1 MKYISMHFVLLL
13 LFSMILLSS
22 GKANSQTSCGCWPNG
37 IDSAIG
43 TNYLSLSCNIS
54 ANSISLNIHVGVV
67 GNCDTTRVLSARAN
81 ECGMGSNGTPVT
93 DNTACASFSSAGVD
107 PSGVCILELEEYCAA
122 LDNDEDGV
130 PDTSDNCPDV
140 SNPDQADTDGDTV
153 GDACDDCPEDQF
165 KTDPGE
171 CGCGEEDTPGCGGMT
186 CSFES
191 PGDKWLA
198 KLPVLVVVGLTDP
211 DGNVV
216 GKQDL
221 PESADGTISNPVAMV
236 SCGSSTDEKTLVFV
250 PGPRRH
256 PINLWTQLV
265 HLGKNVPV
273 GTCTVD
279 VYSGDMD
286 AYTLDP
292 DSCHTE
298 YKAVKIFGRH

>member
-1 MKYISMHFVLLL
+1 MHFILLL

-22 GKANSQTSCGCWPNG
+22 GKAYSQTCGCWPNG
-37 IDSAIG
+37 IESQFSDPV
-43 TNYLSLSCNIS
+43 SLSCNIS
-54 ANSISLNIHVGVV
+54 ATSISLSAGLGVV
-67 GNCDTTRVLSARAN
+67 GGCDRTLTLSATSN
-81 ECGMGSNGTPVT
+81 SCGFSDRGTSTGPGISCFNTNFSLGDSNG
-93 DNTACASFSSAGVD
+93 D
-107 PSGVCILELEEYCAA
+107 CIQELQAYCAA
-122 LDNDEDGV
+122 LDADGDGV

-140 SNPDQADTDGDTV
+140 SNPDQADTDGDAV

-171 CGCGEEDTPGCGGMT
+171 CGCGIEDTPGCGEIT
-186 CSFES
+186 CIFES

-198 KLPVLVVVGLTDP
+198 RLPVLVVIGLTDP
-211 DGNVV
+211 DGNAV
-216 GKQDL
+216 GKKDL

-256 PINLWTQLV
+256 PINLWTRLV
-265 HLGKNVPV
+265 YLGRNVPV

-298 YKAVKIFGRH
+298 YEAVKIFGRH

>member
-1 MKYISMHFVLLL
+1 MKHITLPFFLL

-22 GKANSQTSCGCWPNG
+22 GKAYSQTCGCWPNG
-37 IDSAIG
+37 IESQFSDPV
-43 TNYLSLSCNIS
+43 SLSCNITGTTVTLSAGLGVVGGCDRTVTLS
-54 ANSISLNIHVGVV
+54 ANSTS
-67 GNCDTTRVLSARAN
+67 
-81 ECGMGSNGTPVT
+81 CGFSDRGTPT
-93 DNTACASFSSAGVD
+93 GPGIGCFNTNFSLGD
-107 PSGVCILELEEYCAA
+107 PNGDCIQELEDYCAA
-122 LDNDEDGV
+122 LDTDDDGV

-140 SNPDQADTDGDTV
+140 SNPDQADTDGDAV

-171 CGCGEEDTPGCGGMT
+171 CGCGIEDTPGCGEIT
-186 CSFES
+186 CIFES
-191 PGDKWLA
+191 PGDKWLVRV
-198 KLPVLVVVGLTDP
+198 PVLVVVGLTDP

-216 GKQDL
+216 VKQDL

-298 YKAVKIFGRH
+298 YEAVKIFGRH

>member
-1 MKYISMHFVLLL
+1 MRYISMHFILLL

-22 GKANSQTSCGCWPNG
+22 GKAYSQTCGCWPNG
-37 IDSAIG
+37 IESEFSDSISQ
-43 TNYLSLSCNIS
+43 TCNIS
-54 ANSISLNIHVGVV
+54 ATSITLSVGLGVV
-67 GNCDTTRVLSARAN
+67 GGCDRTVTLSAN
-81 ECGMGSNGTPVT
+81 STSC
-93 DNTACASFSSAGVD
+93 SFSDRGTSTGPGISCFNTNFGLGD
-107 PSGVCILELEEYCAA
+107 PIGDCIQELEDYCAA
-122 LDNDEDGV
+122 LDADGDGV

-140 SNPDQADTDGDTV
+140 SNPDQADTDGDAV
-153 GDACDDCPEDQF
+153 GDACDGCPSDQF

-171 CGCGEEDTPGCGGMT
+171 CGCGIEDTPGCGEIT
-186 CSFES
+186 CIFES

-198 KLPVLVVVGLTDP
+198 RVPVLVVVGLTDP

-279 VYSGDMD
+279 IYSGDMD

>member
-1 MKYISMHFVLLL
+1 MKHITLPFFLL

-22 GKANSQTSCGCWPNG
+22 GKAYSQTCGCWPNG
-37 IDSAIG
+37 IESQFSDPV
-43 TNYLSLSCNIS
+43 SLSCNITGTTVTLSAGLGVVGGCDRTVTLS
-54 ANSISLNIHVGVV
+54 ANSTS
-67 GNCDTTRVLSARAN
+67 
-81 ECGMGSNGTPVT
+81 CGFSDRGTPT
-93 DNTACASFSSAGVD
+93 GPGIGCFNTNFSLGD
-107 PSGVCILELEEYCAA
+107 PNGDCIQELEDYCAA
-122 LDNDEDGV
+122 LDTDDDGV

-140 SNPDQADTDGDTV
+140 SNPDQADTDGDAV

-171 CGCGEEDTPGCGGMT
+171 CGCGIEDTPGCGEIT
-186 CSFES
+186 CIFES
-191 PGDKWLA
+191 PGDKWLVRV
-198 KLPVLVVVGLTDP
+198 PVLVVVGLTDP

>member
-1 MKYISMHFVLLL
+1 MKHITLPFFLL

-22 GKANSQTSCGCWPNG
+22 GKAYSQTCGCWPNG
-37 IDSAIG
+37 IESQFSDPV
-43 TNYLSLSCNIS
+43 SLSCNITGTTVTLSAGLGVVGGCDRTVTLS
-54 ANSISLNIHVGVV
+54 ANSTS
-67 GNCDTTRVLSARAN
+67 
-81 ECGMGSNGTPVT
+81 CGFSDRGTPT
-93 DNTACASFSSAGVD
+93 GPGIGCFNTNFSLGD
-107 PSGVCILELEEYCAA
+107 PNGDCIQELEDYCAA
-122 LDNDEDGV
+122 LDTDDDGV

-140 SNPDQADTDGDTV
+140 SNPDQADTDGDAV

-171 CGCGEEDTPGCGGMT
+171 CGCGIEDTPGCGEIT
-186 CSFES
+186 CIFES
-191 PGDKWLA
+191 PGDKWLVRV
-198 KLPVLVVVGLTDP
+198 PVLVVVGLTDP

-298 YKAVKIFGRH
+298 YEAVKIFGRH